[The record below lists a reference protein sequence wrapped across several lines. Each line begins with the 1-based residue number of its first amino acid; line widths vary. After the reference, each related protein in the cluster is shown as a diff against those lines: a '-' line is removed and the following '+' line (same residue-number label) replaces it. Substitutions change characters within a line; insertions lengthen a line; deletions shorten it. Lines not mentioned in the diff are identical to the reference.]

1 VTVNS
6 EMVEGRVPRASFPT
20 MEFPEQLRYSEEHEW
35 VAVEGVRARVG
46 ITDYAQDS
54 LGDVVYVE
62 LPGTDANVMA
72 HASCAE
78 IESTKSVSEIFS
90 PVTGTIVEVN
100 DALDDAP
107 EQVNADPYGGGWI
120 FVVEMADPS
129 EVDALLDAAAYRA
142 LVEEA

>member
-1 VTVNS
+1 
-6 EMVEGRVPRASFPT
+6 

-35 VAVEGVRARVG
+35 VAVDGAQARVG
-46 ITDYAQDS
+46 ITDFAQDS

-62 LPGTDANVMA
+62 LPSVGANVMA

-100 DALDDAP
+100 GALEDAP
-107 EQVNADPYGGGWI
+107 EQVNSDPYGAGWI

-129 EVDALLDAAAYRA
+129 ELDALLDAAGYRA
-142 LVEEA
+142 HVEEA

>member
-1 VTVNS
+1 MN
-6 EMVEGRVPRASFPT
+6 
-20 MEFPEQLRYSEEHEW
+20 FPEELRYSEEHEW
-35 VAVEGVRARVG
+35 VAVDGVRARIG
-46 ITDYAQDS
+46 ITDFAQDS

-62 LPGTDANVMA
+62 LPGEGANVMA

-100 DALDDAP
+100 NALDDAP
-107 EQVNADPYGGGWI
+107 EQVNADPYGAGWI

-129 EVDALLDAAAYRA
+129 EVDGLLDAAGYRG
-142 LVEEA
+142 LVEED

>member
-1 VTVNS
+1 
-6 EMVEGRVPRASFPT
+6 
-20 MEFPEQLRYSEEHEW
+20 MEFPEQLKYSEEHEW
-35 VAVEGVRARVG
+35 VAVEGVRARIG
-46 ITDYAQDS
+46 ITDFAQDS

-62 LPGTDANVMA
+62 LPGEGANVMA

-107 EQVNADPYGGGWI
+107 EQVNADPYGAGWI
-120 FVVEMADPS
+120 FVVEMADPA
-129 EVDALLDAAAYRA
+129 ELDGLLDAAGYRA
-142 LVEEA
+142 LVEEG

>member
-1 VTVNS
+1 
-6 EMVEGRVPRASFPT
+6 

-35 VAVEGVRARVG
+35 VAVEGAHARIG
-46 ITDYAQDS
+46 ITDFAQDS

-62 LPGTDANVMA
+62 LPGVGANVMA

-100 DALDDAP
+100 GTLEDAP
-107 EQVNADPYGGGWI
+107 EQVNGDPYGAGWI

-129 EVDALLDAAAYRA
+129 ELDALLDAAAYRA

>member
-1 VTVNS
+1 
-6 EMVEGRVPRASFPT
+6 

-35 VAVEGVRARVG
+35 VAVEGVRARIG
-46 ITDYAQDS
+46 ITDFAQDS

-62 LPGTDANVMA
+62 LPGEGANVMA

-100 DALDDAP
+100 GTLENAP
-107 EQVNADPYGGGWI
+107 EQVNADPYGAGWI
-120 FVVEMADPS
+120 FVVEMADPA
-129 EVDALLDAAAYRA
+129 ELDGLLDAAGYRA
-142 LVEEA
+142 LVEEG

>member
-1 VTVNS
+1 
-6 EMVEGRVPRASFPT
+6 

-35 VAVEGVRARVG
+35 VAVDGAQARVG
-46 ITDYAQDS
+46 ITDFAQDS

-62 LPGTDANVMA
+62 LPGVGANVLA

-78 IESTKSVSEIFS
+78 VESTKSVSEIFS
-90 PVTGTIVEVN
+90 PVTGTIIEVN
-100 DALDDAP
+100 EALNDAP
-107 EQVNADPYGGGWI
+107 ERINSDPYGSGWI

-129 EVDALLDAAAYRA
+129 EVDSLLDAARYRA

>member
-1 VTVNS
+1 
-6 EMVEGRVPRASFPT
+6 
-20 MEFPEQLRYSEEHEW
+20 MELPEQLRYSEEHEW
-35 VAVEGVRARVG
+35 VAVEGVRARIG
-46 ITDYAQDS
+46 ITDFAQDS

-62 LPGTDANVMA
+62 LPGVGANVMA

-100 DALDDAP
+100 NALDDTP

-129 EVDALLDAAAYRA
+129 EVDGLLDAAAYRG

>member
-1 VTVNS
+1 
-6 EMVEGRVPRASFPT
+6 

-35 VAVEGVRARVG
+35 VAVEGVRARIG
-46 ITDYAQDS
+46 ITDFAQDS

-62 LPGTDANVMA
+62 LPGVGANVMA

-100 DALDDAP
+100 TALDDAP
-107 EQVNADPYGGGWI
+107 EQVNGDPYGAGWI

-129 EVDALLDAAAYRA
+129 EVDGLLDAAAYRA

>member
-1 VTVNS
+1 
-6 EMVEGRVPRASFPT
+6 

-35 VAVEGVRARVG
+35 VAVEGVRARIG
-46 ITDYAQDS
+46 ITDFAQDS

-62 LPGTDANVMA
+62 LPGVGANVMA

-100 DALDDAP
+100 TALDDAP
-107 EQVNADPYGGGWI
+107 EQVNGDPYGTGWI

-129 EVDALLDAAAYRA
+129 EVDGLLDAAAYRA

>member
-1 VTVNS
+1 
-6 EMVEGRVPRASFPT
+6 
-20 MEFPEQLRYSEEHEW
+20 MEFPEQLKYSEEHEW
-35 VAVEGVRARVG
+35 VAVDGAQARIG
-46 ITDYAQDS
+46 ITDFAQDS

-62 LPGTDANVMA
+62 LPGVGANVMA

-100 DALDDAP
+100 AALDDAP
-107 EQVNADPYGGGWI
+107 EQVNSDPYGTGWI

-129 EVDALLDAAAYRA
+129 EIDTLLDAVAYRA
-142 LVEEA
+142 LVEET